1 MQVNILG
8 TEYKVLKHNY
18 DEIKAFEKSDI
29 NGYCD
34 TVNKHIVICNMAT
47 YPGYEDESE
56 DFCKVVEKDTLRH
69 EIVHSFL
76 RESGVWAN
84 SGNVDSWA
92 TNEEMVDW
100 IALQFPKMLKAFNE
114 TNCL

>member
-1 MQVNILG
+1 MEVNILG
-8 TEYKVLKHNY
+8 TEYKVSKHNY
-18 DEIKAFEKSDI
+18 SEIKEFEKREI

-34 TVNKHIVICNMAT
+34 IVNKCIVICNMTT
-47 YPGYEDESE
+47 YPGYEDESG
-56 DFCKVVEKDTLRH
+56 DFCKVVEMETLRH

-76 RESGVWAN
+76 RESGVWEN
-84 SGNVDSWA
+84 SGSVDSWA